1 MTEQDVQAFYQK
13 IDQGVKTA
21 VAQAIERHRRLGEA
35 IAVWRDGRV
44 VILQADEIPPM
55 QVERSDTSL

>member
-1 MTEQDVQAFYQK
+1 MAKKLLSDE
-13 IDQGVKTA
+13 IDRGVKTA

>member
-1 MTEQDVQAFYQK
+1 MTKKLLSEE